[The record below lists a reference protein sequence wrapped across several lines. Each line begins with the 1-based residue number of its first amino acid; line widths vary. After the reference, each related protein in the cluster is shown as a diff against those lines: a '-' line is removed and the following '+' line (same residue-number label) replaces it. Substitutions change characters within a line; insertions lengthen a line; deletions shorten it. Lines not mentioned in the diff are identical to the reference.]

1 MSVTVY
7 ILNKNYGQYLGRAID
22 SVIFQSH
29 KDLEIFYINDASTD
43 NSEEII
49 DKYKNLG
56 KIKIFNNK
64 KSLGLIPNANIA
76 LKNSTKKYIIRLDA
90 DDYFNED
97 AIKNLYEASE
107 KSEKVGLVYGNYNL
121 VDDVGNILK
130 RRLLLSLESEVKI
143 INSPCHGACTLFL
156 VDALKSIGG
165 YSEEF
170 DRQDGVYAF
179 YSLLANNWKVKNISN
194 IIFNYT
200 QHNNSL
206 STDIPKLHQTRSE
219 IIEKISKKNKILK
232 KGNILISIF
241 DINVLQKLF
250 VNFGDFNQYLKN
262 KISQYLNLEFINKII
277 LVVNDKTQIN
287 LENISEKLV
296 IINIDNAMNKKFC
309 FNNNFKRKLTYI
321 CQELSLPED
330 EILIIRN
337 IEYPNTKIYY
347 INMTYYL
354 LQLINEVK
362 TTITVRKLDEPLI
375 FNSNGSLKFD
385 NSNEIEFY
393 EREEK
398 FIQCGGIITTF
409 ISSIIK
415 EDEKIIN
422 EPFIGIEIDQ
432 SSSIHLSRYVSQS
445 YKF

>member
-1 MSVTVY
+1 
-7 ILNKNYGQYLGRAID
+7 
-22 SVIFQSH
+22 
-29 KDLEIFYINDASTD
+29 
-43 NSEEII
+43 
-49 DKYKNLG
+49 
-56 KIKIFNNK
+56 
-64 KSLGLIPNANIA
+64 
-76 LKNSTKKYIIRLDA
+76 
-90 DDYFNED
+90 
-97 AIKNLYEASE
+97 
-107 KSEKVGLVYGNYNL
+107 
-121 VDDVGNILK
+121 
-130 RRLLLSLESEVKI
+130 
-143 INSPCHGACTLFL
+143 
-156 VDALKSIGG
+156 

-330 EILIIRN
+330 EILII
-337 IEYPNTKIYY
+337 
-347 INMTYYL
+347 
-354 LQLINEVK
+354 
-362 TTITVRKLDEPLI
+362 
-375 FNSNGSLKFD
+375 
-385 NSNEIEFY
+385 
-393 EREEK
+393 
-398 FIQCGGIITTF
+398 
-409 ISSIIK
+409 
-415 EDEKIIN
+415 
-422 EPFIGIEIDQ
+422 
-432 SSSIHLSRYVSQS
+432 
-445 YKF
+445 